1 MSNDPFQRQ
10 SSTDTRQL
18 MACMMEAREKYSSYL
33 REVASGQ
40 RQPDSRE
47 QELLKK
53 KCGEAVCAWREGH
66 EASRREIKLVP
77 EYAPRK
83 KHSAHG

>member
-18 MACMMEAREKYSSYL
+18 MACMIEAREKYSIYL
-33 REVASGQ
+33 REVATGQ
-40 RQPDSRE
+40 RQPDSTE

-53 KCGEAVCAWREGH
+53 KCDETVCAWREAH
-66 EASRREIKLVP
+66 EACRLARLF
-77 EYAPRK
+77 
-83 KHSAHG
+83 SAGIEGL